1 MSIVNQLRSFFSGR
15 ECISLALALMI
26 YGDFIMKLLTNADAE
41 HLNRNALFVW
51 LEGEDKKC
59 CRKFRAKWFPIKKS
73 DRLRFMSGQ
82 LRRLLRLFA
91 LMLFYFLHAE
101 LIYAF
106 FCRTCFTLCVC
117 PITNQFCYWHD
128 GILKQSMWKLLCS
141 WSVSWLGS
149 IKNSFRQFCRTLI
162 TLWIN

>member
-59 CRKFRAKWFPIKKS
+59 CRKFRAKWFPIKKIRS
-73 DRLRFMSGQ
+73 AEIYVGSATPPFETFCPNAF
-82 LRRLLRLFA
+82 LFSS
-91 LMLFYFLHAE
+91 
-101 LIYAF
+101 
-106 FCRTCFTLCVC
+106 R
-117 PITNQFCYWHD
+117 
-128 GILKQSMWKLLCS
+128 
-141 WSVSWLGS
+141 
-149 IKNSFRQFCRTLI
+149 
-162 TLWIN
+162 